1 MGSSH
6 QEGWYLGHGLSSKT
20 SYGYRTTS
28 KSLFFQILFTKK
40 KIQHLQVLLV
50 SMSSAENLW
59 LVSAQYPDVSNE
71 ADVN

>member
-1 MGSSH
+1 MGWVVKLH
-6 QEGWYLGHGLSSKT
+6 MDTELQVGA
-20 SYGYRTTS
+20 
-28 KSLFFQILFTKK
+28 FFQILFLEK

-59 LVSAQYPDVSNE
+59 VVSTQYPDVSNE